1 MNNMQAYNAIAK
13 SKKVSELFLGT
24 FDINWDFAKIRYT
37 AVCTEA
43 LPLTVMERMVCGI
56 VNLDGRVCLGD
67 LARIM
72 GLNIENDV
80 QNLRFQD
87 LGEKEILLE
96 TLRTLDKFG
105 MITTFDDSFSYI
117 ELTEIGKE
125 YYAKGRKF
133 KSGETKGFTMYFDLT
148 AGNHSNAKTLFSK
161 LAVDGSK
168 EQQDNS
174 ELPYEEENFVKQYAE
189 SQIPQYYSEKA
200 GNSFTDMS
208 ISSSEFLYKKVVLGV
223 LYDSSTETY
232 RFEVIDNGGISTE
245 YLNTHINSEGN
256 SQNYLQLFLAE
267 QPSTSLSK
275 NDSQINFEKII
286 AKVQSDV
293 DFAIYNKKPEMAL
306 QIEADYMMS
315 PEYMEKQNFFN
326 FIKLNIKQD
335 AINDLFISLPVL
347 TKDAEREIRSLSE
360 DGNTRIML
368 FCSDVEDFDSRFG
381 NNVLALKGDAHSDVL
396 FVLNDVSYRCED
408 LVFSV
413 GDTNFCIE
421 FLHKQEEG
429 SEEELEEY
437 RKLYAKRF
445 IPKALDKYEELL
457 QSEDTDE
464 IIGRIEELKG
474 ADELVKFSDEY
485 VKSTGNDER
494 LASLRAVRDRQLLE
508 LVEKYSA
515 NLMEELE
522 HFSANT
528 NLEEIMTLDNMN
540 GVQKS
545 FSDFK
550 EKLIPEQR
558 IDGEFGHDDIVLVL
572 NDSIKSFE
580 SQLNG
585 RESFLKQEL
594 LQKNYI
600 IDTNV
605 FVIFPKIMDFI
616 DKGDRIILTGKV
628 LEELDKLKVK
638 LSGKEKRNVREAIKA
653 INEKIRMKSKTFKTE
668 FADTNLLPE
677 DFDKTNP
684 DNIILSVALKFRN
697 RNPFLITND
706 LNFQNRAASMG
717 IPFKGLKD
725 LLPEDVY
732 KTINFSKPEKKEE
745 QEPKKVRN
753 HDSHN
758 VKSKMPKALSL
769 IMRKAYE
776 ACKEESD
783 EVLVAK
789 LGSKIKAENHKFKP
803 DTYGYTKFKDL
814 CSAYP
819 SEIELYNNSKDALCI
834 RLTDSDGEEDDNSHF
849 DNFTD
854 IEFLNDE
861 QQNMLKELLV
871 NMINEEDPTAPTK
884 DGEIKKAFIQKSGV
898 HINLKPVKQMRESLN
913 IPTAKQRKSNNV
925 TN

>member
-1 MNNMQAYNAIAK
+1 
-13 SKKVSELFLGT
+13 
-24 FDINWDFAKIRYT
+24 
-37 AVCTEA
+37 
-43 LPLTVMERMVCGI
+43 MVCGI

-105 MITTFDDSFSYI
+105 MITTFDDTFSYI

-275 NDSQINFEKII
+275 NDSQINFEEII

>member
-275 NDSQINFEKII
+275 NDSQINFEEII

-758 VKSKMPKALSL
+758 VK
-769 IMRKAYE
+769 
-776 ACKEESD
+776 
-783 EVLVAK
+783 
-789 LGSKIKAENHKFKP
+789 
-803 DTYGYTKFKDL
+803 
-814 CSAYP
+814 
-819 SEIELYNNSKDALCI
+819 
-834 RLTDSDGEEDDNSHF
+834 
-849 DNFTD
+849 
-854 IEFLNDE
+854 
-861 QQNMLKELLV
+861 
-871 NMINEEDPTAPTK
+871 
-884 DGEIKKAFIQKSGV
+884 
-898 HINLKPVKQMRESLN
+898 
-913 IPTAKQRKSNNV
+913 
-925 TN
+925 

>member
-275 NDSQINFEKII
+275 NDSQINFEEII

>member
-1 MNNMQAYNAIAK
+1 
-13 SKKVSELFLGT
+13 
-24 FDINWDFAKIRYT
+24 
-37 AVCTEA
+37 
-43 LPLTVMERMVCGI
+43 
-56 VNLDGRVCLGD
+56 
-67 LARIM
+67 
-72 GLNIENDV
+72 
-80 QNLRFQD
+80 
-87 LGEKEILLE
+87 
-96 TLRTLDKFG
+96 
-105 MITTFDDSFSYI
+105 
-117 ELTEIGKE
+117 
-125 YYAKGRKF
+125 
-133 KSGETKGFTMYFDLT
+133 
-148 AGNHSNAKTLFSK
+148 
-161 LAVDGSK
+161 
-168 EQQDNS
+168 
-174 ELPYEEENFVKQYAE
+174 
-189 SQIPQYYSEKA
+189 
-200 GNSFTDMS
+200 
-208 ISSSEFLYKKVVLGV
+208 
-223 LYDSSTETY
+223 
-232 RFEVIDNGGISTE
+232 
-245 YLNTHINSEGN
+245 
-256 SQNYLQLFLAE
+256 
-267 QPSTSLSK
+267 
-275 NDSQINFEKII
+275 
-286 AKVQSDV
+286 
-293 DFAIYNKKPEMAL
+293 MAL

-819 SEIELYNNSKDALCI
+819 SEIELYNNSKDSLCI